1 MLNQVYNILLE
12 FLIVY
17 LITLVIYY
25 LIFIP
30 KGKKKKEKR
39 LSLDISYLEKVY
51 NINNKEYDYKK
62 ISNICMFT
70 NCLIMDIIY
79 IILSKLVSGFIW
91 QLIIGFILL
100 ILLIVISYGIIGRIL
115 NRRKK

>member
-1 MLNQVYNILLE
+1 MLDQVYNIILE

-17 LITLVIYY
+17 LIILILYY

-30 KGKKKKEKR
+30 KGKKKNKKK
-39 LSLDISYLEKVY
+39 LSLDIAYLEKVH
-51 NINNKEYDYKK
+51 NINEKDFDYKK

-70 NCLIMDIIY
+70 NCLIMDLIY
-79 IILSKLVSGFIW
+79 IILSRLVQGFVW
-91 QLIIGFILL
+91 QLLIGFILL